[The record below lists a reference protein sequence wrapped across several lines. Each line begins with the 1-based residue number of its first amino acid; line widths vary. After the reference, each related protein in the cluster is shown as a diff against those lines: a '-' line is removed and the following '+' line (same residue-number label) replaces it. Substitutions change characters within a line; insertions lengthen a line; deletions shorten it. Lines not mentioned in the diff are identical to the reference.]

1 MKTSFRSLGVSL
13 IASITGIS
21 SLSAQNADKTDPRP
35 NIVVVLVDDM
45 GYSDIGCY
53 GGEIDTPTI
62 DKMASEGLRFTQFY
76 NCGRCCPTRA
86 SLLTGL
92 YPHKTGIGFMTAQ
105 DYGKPGYR
113 ADLNRKCVTIGE
125 ALKTAGYSTYMTGK
139 WHVSKDFSKDGPKH
153 NWPLQRGFDKFYG
166 TLLAAGSQWDP
177 ITLTEGNS
185 YTQLKPGEFYTEVL
199 TDKACNYIKQHDSSK
214 PFFLY
219 LAHTAPHWPLHAREQ
234 VIEKYRGRYSAGWDK
249 LRAQRLDRLKKLGIV
264 PADSRLSA
272 RDEKVPAW
280 DSIPHKEWEQSRFEA
295 FAAMVDHIDQSM
307 ATLLNTLDEKG
318 VRDNTLILFLSDNGG
333 DKQEHMYG
341 EIGNTGKPW
350 AYMRYVPLYTPTG
363 EPVIAGDIPGWK
375 LGPDNTYGG
384 YGTKW
389 AHLSNAPFKK
399 FKKDTYEGGIA
410 TPMIAYWPK
419 AIPAK
424 NQLRHQPAH
433 VADIMATCL
442 ELAQIDY
449 PKSYQGESLKPL
461 DGKSLLPIF
470 NNDTQTHKDLYWE
483 HHGNRAARVGD
494 WKIVA
499 GYQQPW
505 ELYNLANDRTETK
518 NLATQHPEK
527 VKELSAMFD
536 QWGARSDVIPREQL
550 NIPEIPPSNNPLVRS
565 KKEIDSYLEVANK
578 ELKKRGFRTLTSDN
592 N

>member
-1 MKTSFRSLGVSL
+1 MLAVMLLS
-13 IASITGIS
+13 TGAIP
-21 SLSAQNADKTDPRP
+21 AQTKAPQDSRP
-35 NIVVVLVDDM
+35 NIIVILVDDM
-45 GYSDIGCY
+45 GFSDIGCY

-62 DKMASEGLRFTQFY
+62 DKLASEGLRFTQFY

-105 DYGKPGYR
+105 DFGKPGYR
-113 ADLNRKCVTIGE
+113 ADLNRQCVTIAE
-125 ALKTAGYSTYMTGK
+125 ALKTSGYSTYMTGK
-139 WHVSKDFSKDGPKH
+139 WHVSKDFSEDGPKH

-185 YTQLKPGEFYTEVL
+185 YTKMKPGEFYTEIL
-199 TDKACNYIKQHDSSK
+199 TNKACEYIQQHDTQK

-219 LAHTAPHWPLHAREQ
+219 LAHTAPHWPLHARQ
-234 VIEKYRGRYSAGWDK
+234 KVIEKYRGRFAAGWDK
-249 LRAQRLDRLKKLGIV
+249 LRAQRLERLKALGIL
-264 PADSRLSA
+264 PKESQLSSRDA
-272 RDEKVPAW
+272 KVPAW

-295 FAAMVDHIDQSM
+295 FAAMVDHIDQST
-307 ATLLNTLDEKG
+307 ASLLETLDSKG
-318 VRDNTLILFLSDNGG
+318 VRNNTLILFLSDNGG

-350 AYMRYVPLYTPTG
+350 AYMRYVPLYTPDG
-363 EPVIAGDIPGWK
+363 APVIAGDIPGWK
-375 LGPDNTYGG
+375 LGPANTYGG

-399 FKKDTYEGGIA
+399 FKKDTYEGGIS

-419 AIPAK
+419 GIKAK
-424 NQLRHQPAH
+424 NQLRHQPSH

-442 ELAQIDY
+442 ELAQTPY
-449 PKSYQGESLKPL
+449 PKSYQGQTLKPL
-461 DGKSLLPIF
+461 DGKSLLPVF
-470 NNDTQTHKDLYWE
+470 EKDQKNHKSLFWE

-499 GYQQPW
+499 GYQQAW
-505 ELYNLANDRTETK
+505 ELYHISKDRTETQ
-518 NLATQHPEK
+518 NLASQHPEK
-527 VKELSAMFD
+527 VKELSGLYD
-536 QWGARSDVIPREQL
+536 QWAANSDVIPREQL
-550 NIPEIPPSNNPLVRS
+550 NIPEIPPSDNPLVRS
-565 KKEIDSYLEVANK
+565 KKEIEAYLKVANE
-578 ELKKRGFRTLTSDN
+578 ELKKHGFRQLQTEKQ
-592 N
+592 